1 MDLNNRKRL
10 EDFITRVDE
19 IQNYSYFDD
28 GENIVQIRCSTVN
41 GEDKVEYSQPN
52 KEKTDAILFNLRLFV
67 QNKDDISIGR
77 LSELCMDT
85 EISDKWKKEYT
96 AIRDNLN
103 NKLDTMAAEGLMGTI
118 NYRDILDMYL
128 FGKLGHRSEKD
139 HSYKLYKKWVTNE
152 DADKM
157 LYNAFHT
164 VIIWILDAVISI
176 SRISKSELK

>member
-1 MDLNNRKRL
+1 
-10 EDFITRVDE
+10 
-19 IQNYSYFDD
+19 
-28 GENIVQIRCSTVN
+28 
-41 GEDKVEYSQPN
+41 
-52 KEKTDAILFNLRLFV
+52 
-67 QNKDDISIGR
+67 
-77 LSELCMDT
+77 MDT